1 MNATDL
7 KEFNR
12 LYRLADTLNKI
23 MLRDDVTL
31 VEKGFQMKMCD
42 DISGDMMIALF
53 RTTLED
59 GDYVTRRI
67 ADVNDTWGMF
77 TWARAHLKEVE

>member
-1 MNATDL
+1 MNAADL

-31 VEKGFQMKMCD
+31 VEKGFQMKLTD
-42 DISGDMMIALF
+42 DINGDMMLALF
-53 RTTLED
+53 RTTIED
-59 GDYVTRRI
+59 GEYVTRRI
-67 ADVNDTWGMF
+67 ANVSDTWGMF
-77 TWARAHLKEVE
+77 TWARAHLLEVE